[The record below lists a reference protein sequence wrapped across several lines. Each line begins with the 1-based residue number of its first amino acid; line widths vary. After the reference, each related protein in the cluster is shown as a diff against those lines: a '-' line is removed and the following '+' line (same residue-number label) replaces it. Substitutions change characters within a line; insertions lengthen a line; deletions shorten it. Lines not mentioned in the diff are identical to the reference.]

1 MSSRE
6 WTAVLFVVGFLVWA
20 WFAISL
26 SPCFRTFTAA
36 RGARDGGCVAVAT
49 SFKLLHH
56 FARQSPPNELH
67 QVYAINPPVA

>member
-26 SPCFRTFTAA
+26 SPSLSNFHGRSRRKRRRLCCSCYILQVAA
-36 RGARDGGCVAVAT
+36 SLRA
-49 SFKLLHH
+49 
-56 FARQSPPNELH
+56 
-67 QVYAINPPVA
+67 AIAAE